1 MDEETETVRFEKS
14 GWLAPV
20 ETIND
25 LPVSAVGNGALC
37 YVKGK
42 DEVYTFINGVWV
54 VGAHRVEKIGH

>member
-1 MDEETETVRFEKS
+1 
-14 GWLAPV
+14 V